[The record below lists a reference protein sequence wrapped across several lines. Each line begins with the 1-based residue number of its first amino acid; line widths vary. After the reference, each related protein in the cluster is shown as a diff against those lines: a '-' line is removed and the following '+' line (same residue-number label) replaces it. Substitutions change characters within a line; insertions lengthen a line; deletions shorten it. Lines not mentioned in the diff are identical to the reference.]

1 MKRLTWLLVLTL
13 AVGCS
18 GKKEDKGKSSARTTT
33 EEDDDD
39 HGPGPHKGL
48 IVDIEKL
55 MDSSGK
61 KNLHMEFVVNHD
73 KKEVRVYI
81 LDSKAKADYPIKA
94 EKATL
99 AIDKPKFSIDLNPEK
114 PDANGKASCFVGKD
128 DRFGVEQEFAGTFTV
143 IVDGKPYSQPFAEKA
158 DHDHKK
164 K

>member
-1 MKRLTWLLVLTL
+1 MKRLTWLLVLALT
-13 AVGCS
+13 VGCS
-18 GKKEDKGKSSARTTT
+18 GTKEDKGKTSARTTT

-39 HGPGPHKGL
+39 HGPGPRGGL

-61 KNLHMEFVVNHD
+61 KNLHMEFVVDHP

-94 EKATL
+94 ESAKL
-99 AIDKPKFSIDLNPEK
+99 AIDKPKFSIDLKPEK
-114 PDANGKASCFVGKD
+114 VDANGKTTCFVGKD

-143 IVDGKPYSQPFAEKA
+143 VVDGKPYSQPFAEKP
-158 DHDHKK
+158 HQHEKK
-164 K
+164 